1 MLQKDELEK
10 IISFLKSELGPENV
24 RVTGSLDGNE
34 MICISI
40 KTDAIWD
47 DGVALI
53 FHSNCRKYTQL
64 TKISRISHSL
74 ERVSGYGADVCFPF
88 IKREYDV
95 IRNVRSIRS
104 AMVEMKKNV
113 KQLKRYYWLQS
124 TVSKIYSE
132 AENKL
137 KFVLAKDF

>member
-10 IISFLKSELGPENV
+10 IISFLKTELGPENV

-34 MICISI
+34 MIYISI

-124 TVSKIYSE
+124 TVSKIYTE
-132 AENKL
+132 AGNKL
-137 KFVLAKDF
+137 KFVLAKDL